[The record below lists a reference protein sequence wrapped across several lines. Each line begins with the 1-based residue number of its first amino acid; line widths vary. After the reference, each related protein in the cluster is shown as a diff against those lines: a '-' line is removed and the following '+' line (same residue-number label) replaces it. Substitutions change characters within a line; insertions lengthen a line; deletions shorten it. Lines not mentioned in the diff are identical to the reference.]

1 MKKIY
6 SILAA
11 LSLLALVP
19 ACEPTPVPG
28 GDDKQEENKG
38 DNKPLSGTMTL
49 SVDEPVIRADGESAA
64 TFTVMIGDSLI
75 TEGVKFYDANDK
87 PVEIENMQFK
97 TTVPGEY
104 TFWASYKAFFS
115 DPVEV
120 KAMSVAVPVVP
131 ADSKPSSNA
140 FTKRILLT
148 QFTGTSC
155 GYCPGM
161 IELIGQLAKDSQYSD
176 KFVHVA
182 CHSYNDNDPAFI
194 ECNLPSAM
202 GVNAYPNACY
212 NLDASTVFGT
222 QNLSKTHLDFD
233 KQYNKAA
240 KAGIAAAAVLDGNQV
255 VVKAGIKAGE
265 DGNYRLAAWLLEDG
279 IQGKQANYMSGTWT
293 GDYNTHNNCL
303 RSFIGQVGSKDFTG
317 DSVNLKALEK
327 AEQFMV
333 FNTKSSWVGEN
344 LHVVIFVSTNDGGAY
359 HVNNIID
366 CPVNSSVS
374 YEYSE

>member
-19 ACEPTPVPG
+19 GCDPTPVPG
-28 GDDKQEENKG
+28 DDDKQEENKD

-49 SVDEPVIRADGESAA
+49 SVDEPVISADGESAA

-97 TTVPGEY
+97 TTVPGKY

-131 ADSKPSSNA
+131 ADSKPSSIA

-148 QFTGTSC
+148 QFTGTGC

-161 IELIGQLAKDSQYSD
+161 IELIRQLAEYSQYSD

-182 CHSYNDNDPAFI
+182 CHSYNDNDPAYI
-194 ECNLPSAM
+194 DCTLPSAM
-202 GVNAYPNACY
+202 GVNGYPKAAY
-212 NLDASTVFGT
+212 NLNPSTTFGT
-222 QNLSKTHLDFD
+222 QNMTKTQLDFD
-233 KQYNKAA
+233 KQYNKPA
-240 KAGIAAAAVLDGNQV
+240 KAGLAAAAVLDGDQV

-265 DGNYRLAAWLLEDG
+265 DGSYHLAAWLLEDG
-279 IQGKQANYMSGTWT
+279 IHATQSNYNSGYWT
-293 GDYNTHNNCL
+293 GDYDTHNNCL
-303 RSFIGQVGSKDFTG
+303 RAIKGQVGAKDFSGTT
-317 DSVNLKALEK
+317 VKLNALET
-327 AEQFMV
+327 AEEYLI

-344 LHVVIFVSTNDGGAY
+344 LHVVIFVCTAEGNAY
-359 HVNNIID
+359 YVNNIID

-374 YEYSE
+374 YEYTE